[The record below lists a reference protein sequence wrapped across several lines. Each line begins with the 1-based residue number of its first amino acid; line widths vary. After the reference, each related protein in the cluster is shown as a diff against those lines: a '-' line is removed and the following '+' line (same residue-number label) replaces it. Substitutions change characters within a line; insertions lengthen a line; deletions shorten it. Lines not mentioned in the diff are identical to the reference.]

1 MQRQPTLCAYCFY
14 TNSVYLRMDLQ
25 AEKLNILQTIMS
37 TTDEGLIMDVKAF
50 LGNRKADWFD
60 ELNDTQQKDVLE
72 GLAQAD
78 RGETTAHD
86 GVAKQ
91 FSKWGLK

>member
-1 MQRQPTLCAYCFY
+1 
-14 TNSVYLRMDLQ
+14 MDLQ

-60 ELNDTQQKDVLE
+60 ELTADQQSDVLE

-78 RGETTAHD
+78 KGEAVTHAEA
-86 GVAKQ
+86 VKLFKQ
-91 FSKWGLK
+91 WGLK